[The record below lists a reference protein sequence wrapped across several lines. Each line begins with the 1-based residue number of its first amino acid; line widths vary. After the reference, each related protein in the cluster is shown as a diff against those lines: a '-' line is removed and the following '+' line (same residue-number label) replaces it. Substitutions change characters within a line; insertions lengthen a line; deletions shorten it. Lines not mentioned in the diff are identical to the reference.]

1 MRVIV
6 IGAGILGANAA
17 FHLARA
23 GAEVTVLDPLLE
35 GRATAA
41 GAGIVCPWPSA
52 RTDPGWY
59 GFATAAARHYPTL
72 IEALAAG
79 GETDT
84 GYRRSGALVLPG
96 PDGTL
101 EAAEARILARLPD
114 APEAGTLSRLAPQEA
129 RALFPA
135 LNPDLPALHLTGGA
149 RVDGRRLAAALLRDA
164 ERHGARRI
172 ADPALDLV
180 TTGGRVT
187 GVLTPDAR
195 LEADEVLLCAGAWAP
210 PLLSALNLGLNVQP
224 QRGQIAHFHLQGQ
237 DTAAWPVLLPQS
249 GHYMLAF
256 EGSRIVAGA
265 TRETGSGFDPR
276 LTAAGAK
283 EVLDNALALAPGLAN
298 ATLLE
303 FRIGLRPAGPDLAP
317 QLGRAPGWEGLTIGN
332 ALGPS
337 GLTLGPLAGAL
348 LADLVLGRPPSLDLA
363 PYAPFPA

>member
-1 MRVIV
+1 MQVVV
-6 IGAGILGANAA
+6 IGAGILGASAA

-23 GAEVTVLDPLLE
+23 GAGVTVLDPMLE

-41 GAGIVCPWPSA
+41 GAGIICPWPSA

-59 GFATAAARHYPTL
+59 ALAAAAARHYPGL
-72 IEALAAG
+72 IEALAAE

-84 GYRRSGALVLPG
+84 GYRKVGALILPG

-101 EAAEARILARLPD
+101 EDTEARILARLAA
-114 APEAGTLSRLAPQEA
+114 APEAGALSRLTPAEA
-129 RALFPA
+129 CALFPP
-135 LNPDLPALHLTGGA
+135 LHPDLPALHLTGGA
-149 RVDGRRLAAALLRDA
+149 RVDGRRLAAALLRAA
-164 ERHGARRI
+164 ERHGARRLPV
-172 ADPALDLV
+172 PALDLAI
-180 TTGGRVT
+180 TGGRVT
-187 GVLTPDAR
+187 GVFTPDAR
-195 LEADEVLLCAGAWAP
+195 LEADETLLCAGAWAP
-210 PLLSALNLGLNVQP
+210 PLLSALDLGLKVQP

-265 TRETGSGFDPR
+265 TREAGSGFDPR

-283 EVLDNALALAPGLAN
+283 EVLDNALAIAPGLAT

-303 FRIGLRPAGPDLAP
+303 FRIGLRPAGPDLSP
-317 QLGRAPGWEGLTIGN
+317 RLGRAPGTLGLTVGN

-337 GLTLGPLAGAL
+337 GLTFGPLAGAL
-348 LADLVLGRPPSLDLA
+348 LADLILGRPAALDLA
-363 PYAPFPA
+363 AYAPFRG